1 METTYSWSQAINDG
15 TYLNFLDFVDKIN
28 IESERA

>member
-1 METTYSWSQAINDG
+1 LYSWSHVINDG
-15 TYLNFLDFVDKIN
+15 IYLNFLDFVDKIN